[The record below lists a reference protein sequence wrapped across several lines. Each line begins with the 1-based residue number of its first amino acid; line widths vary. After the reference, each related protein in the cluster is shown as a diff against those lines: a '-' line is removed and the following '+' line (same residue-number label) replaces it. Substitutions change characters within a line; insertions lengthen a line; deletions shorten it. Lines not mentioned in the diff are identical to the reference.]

1 MMLPTFALTAGAVL
15 SLVACG
21 AASADDSTGPQTDD
35 AEQDTAA
42 DSDGTGS
49 SKQAAT
55 IVWQPPPVLIDFDND
70 PSYVAIANGAA
81 VDSTYSAFGVTF
93 TCVVC
98 SSGHAYAR
106 TPGRTNNGVSLF
118 QYPYY
123 AAYDGRYGAVRADF
137 ASPRS
142 FVTVDVLGI
151 LPPEYVGTPVARPW
165 IEAYDS
171 TNTMVAR
178 TYYPAYGDP
187 AFGTWQTLRVD
198 APAGKSISYVR
209 FSSQNFSN
217 SPAVYAEF
225 DNLTFNSDVVVYEV
239 PRRPIVKK
247 TPVLRPF
254 P

>member
-1 MMLPTFALTAGAVL
+1 MLRTFVLTASAVL

-21 AASADDSTGPQTDD
+21 AASPDDSTGTQTEDP
-35 AEQDTAA
+35 AQDTAVE
-42 DSDGTGS
+42 SDAVGS
-49 SKQAAT
+49 STQAAT
-55 IVWQPPPVLIDFDND
+55 IVWQPPPVLIDFDVD
-70 PSYVAIANGAA
+70 PSNAAIANGAI
-81 VDSTYSAFGVTF
+81 VDGAYSGFGVTF

-118 QYPYY
+118 QSPYFPM
-123 AAYDGRYGAVRADF
+123 YDGRYGAVRADF

-142 FVTVDVLGI
+142 FVTIDVLGI
-151 LPPEYVGTPVARPW
+151 LPPEYLGTPVARPW

-171 TNTMVAR
+171 TNTMVAK
-178 TYYPAYGDP
+178 TYYPFHGDP

-225 DNLTFNSDVVVYEV
+225 DNLTFNADPVIFEAPV
-239 PRRPIVKK
+239 RPILK
-247 TPVLRPF
+247 TIPVLRPF